1 MKPIPLDQLQAKT
14 SLGFQVKSFYPDE
27 SFDKKAKDLG
37 AHRDDHYLFFL
48 LKRGNGSLTID
59 WQQVN
64 MGAGQLF
71 YILPAQV
78 HHHIRTRAAEGWFLA
93 VDTSMVPP
101 ECRDVFEGKLDL
113 QLPCT
118 LNPTL
123 LRQFTSLLTVLQQRY
138 AENNNARLRIP
149 AMHAL
154 LQSFVTMAA
163 GSYDDVP
170 ATNQLLSRPAELCR
184 QFKRLM
190 AENIRTI
197 KSPATYSNRLNVSL
211 SYLNQSVKSMTGLP
225 VRYWIQQE
233 ILVEAKRLLYHTQF
247 NVKQI
252 AYELGYE
259 DAAYFSRFFRRS
271 AGMSALA
278 FRATLSRPRSKNLTQ
293 N

>member
-14 SLGFQVKSFYPDE
+14 SLGFQIKSFSPDE

-48 LKRGNGSLTID
+48 LKKGKGSLTID

-64 MGAGQLF
+64 LAAGQLF

-78 HHHIRTRAAEGWFLA
+78 HHYIRTRAADGWFLA

-101 ECRDVFEGKLDL
+101 ECRDIFEGKLDL
-113 QLPCT
+113 QCPCT

-123 LRQFTSLLTVLQQRY
+123 LCQFTSLLTVLQQRY

-163 GSYDDVP
+163 GSYDNVP
-170 ATNQLLSRPAELCR
+170 ATNQLQSRPAQLCR

-197 KSPATYSNRLNVSL
+197 KSPVAYSNRLHVSL
-211 SYLNQSVKSMTGLP
+211 SHLNQSVKSMTGLP

-233 ILVEAKRLLYHTQF
+233 ILVEAKRLLYNTQF

-278 FRATLSRPRSKNLTQ
+278 FRATLALKRQ
-293 N
+293 

>member
-1 MKPIPLDQLQAKT
+1 MKPIPLDQLRAKT
-14 SLGFQVKSFYPDE
+14 SLGFQIKSFYPDE

-71 YILPAQV
+71 Y
-78 HHHIRTRAAEGWFLA
+78 
-93 VDTSMVPP
+93 
-101 ECRDVFEGKLDL
+101 
-113 QLPCT
+113 
-118 LNPTL
+118 NPT
-123 LRQFTSLLTVLQQRY
+123 
-138 AENNNARLRIP
+138 
-149 AMHAL
+149 
-154 LQSFVTMAA
+154 
-163 GSYDDVP
+163 
-170 ATNQLLSRPAELCR
+170 LCR

-233 ILVEAKRLLYHTQF
+233 ILVEAKRLLYHTQL
-247 NVKQI
+247 NVQQI

-278 FRATLSRPRSKNLTQ
+278 FRATLSRTRQ
-293 N
+293 